1 MVVGVPEIAPLV
13 VEKERPAGNEG
24 EIDHVE
30 TGPPLE
36 VGVAGAVIATPF
48 TNVIE
53 LGLYVIDDGGAML
66 TWMVTTAV
74 ALPPL
79 FVAVIV

>member
-1 MVVGVPEIAPLV
+1 M
-13 VEKERPAGNEG
+13 
-24 EIDHVE
+24 DHVE

-53 LGLYVIDDGGAML
+53 LGLYVTEDGGAML

-74 ALPPL
+74 ALPPVL
-79 FVAVIV
+79 VAVMV

>member
-1 MVVGVPEIAPLV
+1 M
-13 VEKERPAGNEG
+13 EKERPVGNVG

-36 VGVAGAVIATPF
+36 VGLAGAVIATPF

-53 LGLYVIDDGGAML
+53 LGLYEIEDGGAML

-79 FVAVIV
+79 LLAVIV